1 MSHTK
6 EIQELK
12 DNEEKQAIEN
22 KIIEISKQI
31 TPIAKEIKNC
41 NNIMQRMEKIKQ
53 YQIHKQIEQEKIQ
66 FEKGQDKKQR
76 LKNRTR

>member
-1 MSHTK
+1 M
-6 EIQELK
+6 K

>member
-1 MSHTK
+1 
-6 EIQELK
+6 
-12 DNEEKQAIEN
+12 
-22 KIIEISKQI
+22 
-31 TPIAKEIKNC
+31 
-41 NNIMQRMEKIKQ
+41 MQRMEKIKK

>member
-1 MSHTK
+1 MLHIIK
-6 EIQELK
+6 
-12 DNEEKQAIEN
+12 
-22 KIIEISKQI
+22 KIKY
-31 TPIAKEIKNC
+31 C

-53 YQIHKQIEQEKIQ
+53 YQIHEQIEQEKIQ